1 MHHDNGVIIIMINLS
16 IHQINLKFIYNNIYI
31 CVNVLMG
38 CCCFQLFSPRFKT
51 NKIRFVSVP
60 LQIFVS
66 LSSGSSLLTVPESVK
81 SVPSRLAKALR
92 SVTVLQ
98 ATPTLIRRFGR
109 EELRCGLLGPDSK
122 LRGLHSEEKAVP
134 VITHWRRGRIAR

>member
-1 MHHDNGVIIIMINLS
+1 MCMKL
-16 IHQINLKFIYNNIYI
+16 
-31 CVNVLMG
+31 VLLDL
-38 CCCFQLFSPRFKT
+38 CTKNPTIQ
-51 NKIRFVSVP
+51 FVSVP

-81 SVPSRLAKALR
+81 SIPSRLAKALR

-122 LRGLHSEEKAVP
+122 LRVLAFGGESCPDHNTLATWKDCKV
-134 VITHWRRGRIAR
+134 VMYF